1 MFRLIAVVYCVLCSL
16 VFAESMSGRC
26 VGVTDGDTFTL
37 LVEGDRQEKI
47 RLWGIDAPEGGQD
60 FGQASKKALRSLI
73 HNRELRVD
81 VTGQD
86 RYGRTIGKV
95 YLGSDYINL
104 RMVRSGYAWH
114 FLKYA
119 PNDADL
125 AAAEQAARKDRTGL
139 WRQGNPLAPW
149 DWRKGQQTKTT
160 PQATDG
166 RFWVSGTGKVH
177 NASCRYFGSS
187 NKGLFTDSPQGVNC
201 KACGGKRE

>member
-16 VFAESMSGRC
+16 VFAESKSGRC
-26 VGVTDGDTFTL
+26 VGVADGDTFTL
-37 LVEGDRQEKI
+37 LVEGNRQEKI

-160 PQATDG
+160 PQATEG

-187 NKGLFTDSPQGVNC
+187 NKGLFTDSPLGVNC

>member
-26 VGVTDGDTFTL
+26 VGVADGDTFTL
-37 LVEGDRQEKI
+37 LVEGNRQEKI

-160 PQATDG
+160 PQATEG

-187 NKGLFTDSPQGVNC
+187 NKGHFTDSPQGVNC
-201 KACGGKRE
+201 KACGAKRE

>member
-26 VGVTDGDTFTL
+26 VGVADGDTFTL
-37 LVEGDRQEKI
+37 LVEGNRQEKI

-160 PQATDG
+160 PQATEG

-177 NASCRYFGSS
+177 NATCRYFGSS
-187 NKGLFTDSPQGVNC
+187 NKGHFTDSPQGVNY

>member
-26 VGVTDGDTFTL
+26 VGVADGDTFTL
-37 LVEGDRQEKI
+37 LVEGNRQEKI

-160 PQATDG
+160 PQATEG

-187 NKGLFTDSPQGVNC
+187 NKGHFTDLPQGVNC